1 MPPSLPDIPSIL
13 PAPSGRAARHH
24 AAPGP
29 VPARPANAPAGTPPA
44 PTNAAPSPSAGPAR
58 LPGASSTL
66 TARRPSTGFAPP
78 ARHRPWAGPATPAGR
93 AARLPVLALP
103 ALAGLLALAG
113 CNSDPNR
120 FPPTCPA
127 TAILADAADLTR
139 FDGRGQDLTDMVVD
153 GKITGLAGRC
163 RESGDGRSLQTTVTV
178 SLDISRGPGARGR
191 AEPVGYF
198 VAVTRGDTILDKR
211 TFELRVAFPPNT
223 DLVHVSGEPVQ
234 LALPTPA
241 GVTGA
246 TYRILI
252 GFQLS
257 PAELALNR
265 RRGVR

>member
-1 MPPSLPDIPSIL
+1 MPPSLPDMPSIL
-13 PAPSGRAARHH
+13 PAPSGPAARRR

-29 VPARPANAPAGTPPA
+29 VRLAAGTSPA
-44 PTNAAPSPSAGPAR
+44 PTNTSAGPAR
-58 LPGASSTL
+58 LPGASSTV
-66 TARRPSTGFAPP
+66 TAPRLNAGFAPAPWHTPAMHQP
-78 ARHRPWAGPATPAGR
+78 ARSRVALARR
-93 AARLPVLALP
+93 AARPLALP

-139 FDGRGQDLTDMVVD
+139 FDGRGQDLTDMVID

-163 RESGDGRSLQTTVTV
+163 RENGDGRSLQTTVTV
-178 SLDISRGPGARGR
+178 SLDLSRGPAARSR
-191 AEPVGYF
+191 TEPVGYF

-234 LALPTPA
+234 LALPTPT

-257 PAELALNR
+257 PEELALNR